1 MGVGIGRIGARHE
14 RVRTAETGRRAPCVT
29 FETMSADKPNG
40 SLLETLRAQ
49 SDAVRGQGDA
59 ARRPVEEALRE
70 IDRRLWR
77 TFKWLDEAIAHL
89 EVIKPVTA
97 HEFRA
102 GDVLTITSPKFENGF
117 LSFRRKP
124 IAGEDV
130 IEHIELFYK
139 LTGDKPVTLRV
150 PAASVNAV
158 ESRLSGCQLR
168 YQYRT
173 EMDEARTQRFGV
185 FTVEPGVVALI
196 RFVPDYRRQTVE
208 VTMRNVDRFEAVALE
223 FPAAALEEPAL
234 EDLVRLIL
242 GEANTFLR
250 RAPLAGIGAARR
262 GPELAAP
269 EVYRVEKTVRPR

>member
-1 MGVGIGRIGARHE
+1 
-14 RVRTAETGRRAPCVT
+14 
-29 FETMSADKPNG
+29 MSAAKPNG

-77 TFKWLDEAIAHL
+77 AFKWLDEAIAHL

-102 GDVLTITSPKFENGF
+102 GDLLTISSPRFENGF

-124 IAGEDV
+124 VAGQDA
-130 IEHIELFYK
+130 IEQIELFYK
-139 LTGDKPVTLRV
+139 LAGDKPVMLRV
-150 PAASVNAV
+150 PAPQVSAV
-158 ESRLSGCQLR
+158 ESRLTACQLR

-173 EMDEARTQRFGV
+173 EMDETRTQRFGV
-185 FTVEPGVVALI
+185 FSVEQGVVALV

-208 VTMRNVDRFEAVALE
+208 VTMRNVDRFESVALE
-223 FPAAALEEPAL
+223 FQAASLEEPAL

-250 RAPLAGIGAARR
+250 RAPLAGVGAARR
-262 GPELAAP
+262 APELAA